1 MPRPFV
7 LRYRSGMTDPD
18 KAPASDALDAII
30 LHAAGK
36 DWAKVAVFI
45 ARVVDAAKVADHE
58 ATGQMIAAR
67 IYALV
72 EAGQLEAKGNVRR
85 WRAAEVRKA
94 PAAGTDA

>member
-1 MPRPFV
+1 MVSFSAVAYNSAMPDTPANRDHSFV
-7 LRYRSGMTDPD
+7 VDP
-18 KAPASDALDAII
+18 LDAIV

-36 DWAKVAVFI
+36 DWVKVAVFI
-45 ARVVDAAKVADHE
+45 ARVVDAAKAADRE
-58 ATGQMIAAR
+58 ASGQAIAAR

-94 PAAGTDA
+94 GD